1 MTDSNTSNNSSNDI
15 CGQQTVWET
24 DVAVE
29 QTTTERLG
37 QKTVKWQIIHLKAT
51 TLSVFNARQT
61 SNGPQLLQLVS
72 VVNEQ
77 SAAEGKCS
85 YN

>member
-1 MTDSNTSNNSSNDI
+1 MTNSNTSNNSSNDI

-51 TLSVFNARQT
+51 TLSAL
-61 SNGPQLLQLVS
+61 SGKLPMGP
-72 VVNEQ
+72 N
-77 SAAEGKCS
+77 C